1 MVMGKLT
8 NERYET
14 LAEALNIIDPQGT
27 LAAGTEAHN
36 SITETILTW
45 MDTMEPDEVLRK
57 SEIAR
62 RMFRYKRH
70 IWQ

>member
-1 MVMGKLT
+1 MGKLT

-27 LAAGTEAHN
+27 LAARTETHK
-36 SITETILTW
+36 SITESVLNW
-45 MDTMEPDEVLRK
+45 MDTLEPDEVLRK

-62 RMFRYKRH
+62 RMFRYNRH